1 MDGNPDKA
9 SDAGP
14 DNGQDGFGNRRS
26 VLVGQA
32 GLQTEP
38 ELAEQGRPV
47 YQDDADYQ
55 DGYRAGLNYQ
65 PDISTAW

>member
-38 ELAEQGRPV
+38 ELTEHGQACVSGR
-47 YQDDADYQ
+47 
-55 DGYRAGLNYQ
+55 
-65 PDISTAW
+65 